1 MMIEVRRPRAGTVR
15 TIPLRAGLL
24 VLLALVAAQPL
35 GAQDHAGQYEQADIE
50 YGARLYAGRCVTCHG
65 ERGDSIPGVNLRSG
79 VFAKAPTDRDL
90 SNLLRD
96 GIPGTAMTPTGYSD
110 SERTALVAYLR
121 NMSRI
126 ELAGLPQGDAE
137 RGRAL
142 FEGKAECN
150 RCHRVNGQG
159 PRTAPDLSNIG
170 AMRTAA
176 TLQRTL
182 LDPTAA
188 MQPINR
194 PVRIVTRGGDVI
206 KGRRLNEDTF
216 TVQLIDEHENLVS
229 LDKAGFR
236 EYDVMTESEMPS
248 YADRLTDTE
257 RADMLAYLLSLKG
270 AD

>member
-1 MMIEVRRPRAGTVR
+1 MMIELERPHVGAARATVMR
-15 TIPLRAGLL
+15 VGSL
-24 VLLALVAAQPL
+24 VVLALAAAQPL

-50 YGARLYAGRCVTCHG
+50 YGARLYTGRCVTCHG

-79 VFAKAPTDRDL
+79 VFPKAPTDRDL

-96 GIPGTAMTPTGYSD
+96 GIPGTAMTPTGYD
-110 SERTALVAYLR
+110 ESERTALVAYLR

-126 ELAGLPQGDAE
+126 ELAGLPQGDAA

-150 RCHRVNGQG
+150 RCHRVNGRG
-159 PRTAPDLSNIG
+159 PRTAPDLSDIG
-170 AMRTAA
+170 ATRTAA

-188 MQPINR
+188 LQPINR

-229 LDKAGFR
+229 LDKADLR
-236 EYDVMTESEMPS
+236 EYEVMTESEMPS
-248 YADRLTDTE
+248 YADKLTDTD